1 MNVAL
6 DRLPIF
12 PLPDVVLFPHAVMPL
27 HVFEPRYRAMT
38 RDVLAGDRMLSVV
51 RLRPGFEKDYDG
63 RPPVYDVAGMGEVVQ
78 SQAMPDGRFNLL
90 IRGISRIKIE
100 RELPPDMPYRL
111 VSARALHDEYSGSDL
126 GIARAA
132 LEALADRLAA
142 ALPQGGDIL
151 RQVVRDAREPG
162 ALSDVLAASVIVDP
176 NARQE
181 LIEMVDVAARLQTV
195 SEAVAEL
202 LRRLP
207 APPSSTPSN

>member
-63 RPPVYDVAGMGEVVQ
+63 RPPVYDIAGMGEVVQ

-100 RELPPDMPYRL
+100 RELPPDMPYRI
-111 VSARALHDEYSGSDL
+111 VSARALHDEYSGADL

-132 LEALADRLAA
+132 LEALADRLAN

-162 ALSDVLAASVIVDP
+162 ALSDVLAASVIIEP

-181 LIEMVDVAARLQTV
+181 LLEIVDVAERLQKV

-207 APPSSTPSN
+207 APASNTPSN

>member
-51 RLRPGFEKDYDG
+51 RLRPGFENDYDG
-63 RPPVYDVAGMGEVVQ
+63 RPPVYDIAGMGEVVQ

-90 IRGISRIKIE
+90 IRGITRVRIE
-100 RELPPDMPYRL
+100 RELPPDTPYRI
-111 VSARALHDEYSGSDL
+111 VTARALHDEYSGADL

-132 LEALADRLAA
+132 LEALADRLAV

-181 LIEMVDVAARLQTV
+181 LLEMVDVAARLQTV

-207 APPSSTPSN
+207 SPPSGSPSN

>member
-1 MNVAL
+1 MAL

-12 PLPDVVLFPHAVMPL
+12 PLPDVVLFPHALMPL

-38 RDVLAGDRMLSVV
+38 RDVLAGDHMISVV

-63 RPPVYDVAGMGEVVQ
+63 RPPVFEVAGMGEVVQ
-78 SQAMPDGRFNLL
+78 SQALPDGRFNLL
-90 IRGISRIKIE
+90 VRGLSRVRIE

-111 VSARALHDEYSGSDL
+111 ISARALHDEYSGADL

-142 ALPQGGDIL
+142 VLPQGGDIL

-162 ALSDVLAASVIVDP
+162 ALADVLAASVIVEP
-176 NARQE
+176 NARQDLLE
-181 LIEMVDVAARLQTV
+181 TLDVGDRLQKV
-195 SEAVAEL
+195 SDAVAEL

-207 APPSSTPSN
+207 GPKSSEPTN

>member
-1 MNVAL
+1 MRVAL

-12 PLPDVVLFPHAVMPL
+12 PLPDVVLFPHAIMPL

-38 RDVLAGDRMLSVV
+38 RDVLAGDHMLSVV
-51 RLRPGFEKDYDG
+51 RLRPGFEKDYAG
-63 RPPVYDVAGMGEVVQ
+63 GPPVFDIAGMGEVVQ

-100 RELPPDMPYRL
+100 RELPPELPYRL
-111 VSARALHDEYSGSDL
+111 VSARALHDEYSGADL

-132 LEALADRLAA
+132 LEALADRLSA
-142 ALPQGGDIL
+142 ALPQGGDLL

-181 LIEMVDVAARLQTV
+181 LLEIVDVADRLQKV

-207 APPSSTPSN
+207 SPPSGSQAN

>member
-1 MNVAL
+1 MKVAL

-27 HVFEPRYRAMT
+27 HIFEPRYRALT
-38 RDVLAGDRMLSVV
+38 RDVLAGDHMLSIV

-63 RPPVYDVAGMGEVVQ
+63 RPPVFEVAGMGEVVQ
-78 SQAMPDGRFNLL
+78 SQALPDGRFNLL
-90 IRGISRIKIE
+90 VRGLSRIRIE
-100 RELPPDMPYRL
+100 RELPPELPYRL
-111 VSARALHDEYSGSDL
+111 ATVRALHDEYSGSDL

-142 ALPQGGDIL
+142 TLPQGGDIL

-162 ALSDVLAASVIVDP
+162 ALSDVLAASVIVEP

-181 LIEMVDVAARLQTV
+181 LLETLDVADRLQKV

-207 APPSSTPSN
+207 APPGREPKN